1 MIKQGLAS
9 THITSVLEPRHV
21 HRTDLKR
28 PEDLTLVHCAVGR
41 QLLWDVTVFDYL
53 FPSRISAGLF
63 CNTKTAAVKAKDR
76 KSDKYRDLVFFINQ

>member
-41 QLLWDVTVFDYL
+41 QLIFDYL
-53 FPSRISAGLF
+53 FPSRISAGLV
-63 CNTKTAAVKAKDR
+63 CNTKTAAVEAKDR
-76 KSDKYRDLVFFINQ
+76 KSDKYIDLVFFINQ